1 MSVSFSSIINP
12 ILDSKD
18 FEELSKNLTRA
29 LEEQSR
35 GLTMNRRINLENN
48 KPGSYSYKAHI
59 YNIYEKP
66 DAPKGSYFMEFAM
79 MGYSREDVQVEL
91 SEEVLSITA
100 SKPKSMDD
108 RKYIWTSVIPLVPP
122 SFTQKVTVE
131 NGVKVLGAKL
141 ENGVLTI
148 HLQRPVP
155 ETPKSTPIPL
165 D

>member
-1 MSVSFSSIINP
+1 
-12 ILDSKD
+12 
-18 FEELSKNLTRA
+18 
-29 LEEQSR
+29 
-35 GLTMNRRINLENN
+35 
-48 KPGSYSYKAHI
+48 
-59 YNIYEKP
+59 
-66 DAPKGSYFMEFAM
+66 MEFAM

-100 SKPKSMDD
+100 SRPKSVDD
-108 RKYIWTSVIPLVPP
+108 RKYLWTSVKTLVPP

-148 HLQRPVP
+148 HLQCPVP

>member
-12 ILDSKD
+12 IIESKD
-18 FEELSKNLTRA
+18 LEELSKNLAKA

-48 KPGSYSYKAHI
+48 MPGSYNYKAHI

-66 DAPKGSYFMEFAM
+66 EAPKGSYFMEFAM

-100 SKPKSMDD
+100 SRPKSMDD
-108 RKYIWTSVIPLVPP
+108 RKYLWTSVKTLVPP

-131 NGVKVLGAKL
+131 SGVKVLGAKL

-148 HLQRPVP
+148 HLQCPVS
-155 ETPKSTPIPL
+155 EAPKPTAIPL